1 MAAALGTTKM
11 IAPATSGSVGWQH
24 AMLQSIDAFRP
35 RCSQPAIGASF
46 AELVSPEP
54 FFGACPCSGHIAPS
68 QQAMPAACKAKAH
81 AGAHSSITATKHTHA
96 PSLLPGA
103 LESWRILFIIPN
115 SKSTRG
121 TAVRKFNLL
130 QTSQTAPAARGTP
143 PSNNRA
149 APPII
154 PETCQWSV
162 SQQSDS

>member
-1 MAAALGTTKM
+1 M
-11 IAPATSGSVGWQH
+11 IAPATSGPVGWQH
-24 AMLQSIDAFRP
+24 PMLQPTPPLRP
-35 RCSQPAIGASF
+35 LLWHLAIGASF

-81 AGAHSSITATKHTHA
+81 AGAHSSITATKHTRA

-121 TAVRKFNLL
+121 T
-130 QTSQTAPAARGTP
+130 
-143 PSNNRA
+143 
-149 APPII
+149 
-154 PETCQWSV
+154 
-162 SQQSDS
+162 